1 MIGHEVLLVGG
12 EVSNDRIY
20 NIHLTDMEIAR
31 PDYAMDKLFFNGK

>member
-12 EVSNDRIY
+12 SNDRIY

-31 PDYAMDKLFFNGK
+31 PDSAKDKLFFNGK